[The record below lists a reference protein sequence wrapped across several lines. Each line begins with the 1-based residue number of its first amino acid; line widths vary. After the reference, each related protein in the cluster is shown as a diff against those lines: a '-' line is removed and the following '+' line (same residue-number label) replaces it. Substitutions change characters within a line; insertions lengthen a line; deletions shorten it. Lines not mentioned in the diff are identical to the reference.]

1 MKEIIKLVVVIGTRP
16 EAIKLAPIIW
26 AAHANGKFSLKII
39 RTGQHRELVDPLM
52 NELGLVADANLDV
65 MKPNQQLSYVLS
77 ESVRGLSD
85 FFVREEPDWVLVQ
98 GDTTSALAGALAGFY
113 NSMRVGHVEAGLRTG
128 DRNSPYPEEVNRAL
142 ISRVADLHFV
152 PTERARSNLLREAI
166 ASEDIVLTGN
176 TVVDAMLTGNT
187 VVDAMLQTLK
197 RPPMNKDGQ
206 PENYVLVTIHRRE
219 NFGRGLA
226 KICDG
231 LIALLKR
238 NQGLRAIIPVH
249 SNPKVRDVISER
261 LGDHSHV
268 ILREP
273 LSYTEFVHV
282 LKHSRLVLTDSGG
295 VQEECAVLGKPVL
308 VARRHTERQEAV
320 EAGVA
325 ILVGADPER
334 ILEEGT
340 SLLKMNG
347 EMVLDP
353 RLSTIFGDGNAAGRI
368 LQAVLHHASRSDRR
382 RGIRKLSKKNQ
393 SKLVA
398 ASIK

>member
-26 AAHANGKFSLKII
+26 AAHANPSFSLKVI

-52 NELGLVADANLDV
+52 SELGLVADANLDL

-85 FFVREEPDWVLVQ
+85 FFVREEPDWVVVQ

-113 NSMRVGHVEAGLRTG
+113 NNIRVGHVEAGLRTG
-128 DRNSPYPEEVNRAL
+128 DRNSPYPEEVNRAV

-166 ASEDIVLTGN
+166 ACKDILLTGN
-176 TVVDAMLTGNT
+176 TVVDAMLHI
-187 VVDAMLQTLK
+187 LK
-197 RPPMNKDGQ
+197 RPTMKQDGQ
-206 PENYVLVTIHRRE
+206 LENYVLVTLHRRE
-219 NFGRGLA
+219 NLGRGLA
-226 KICDG
+226 RICDG

-238 NQGLRAIIPVH
+238 NQDLHALIPVH
-249 SNPKVRDVISER
+249 SNPKIRDIVIER
-261 LGDHSHV
+261 LGNHPRV
-268 ILREP
+268 ILRDA

-320 EAGVA
+320 EAGIA
-325 ILVGADPER
+325 ILVGADPQR

-340 SLLKMNG
+340 RLLQTND
-347 EMVLDP
+347 EMVLDR
-353 RLSTIFGDGNAAGRI
+353 RLATIFGDGKAAGRI
-368 LQAVLHHASRSDRR
+368 LDAVLHQASRSDHHRGVPKLRR
-382 RGIRKLSKKNQ
+382 KAQ
-393 SKLVA
+393 SKLVGA
-398 ASIK
+398 K